1 MPEYDYDLFTIGAG
15 SGGVR
20 ASRMSAMFGAKVAV
34 AEELYLGGTCV
45 NVGCIPKKL
54 LVYASHYADD
64 FADAASYG
72 WNASAPR
79 LDWARLIA
87 NKNREIARLNNV
99 YRKILDEAGVEILDR
114 HAEILD
120 PHTVALD
127 GKKITAKYILVA
139 VGSWPVVPKFPG
151 SQHAITSNEA
161 FYLPSLP
168 NRVIIVGG
176 GYIGVEFAGILHGLG
191 AQTVQLYRGEL
202 FLRGF
207 DDDIRI
213 TLAGEMRKRGID
225 VRFGADITQIEKL
238 GNTLHAS
245 LTDGRVIE
253 ADQILY
259 ATGRV
264 PKTVDLGLEKAGV
277 RMKPSGA
284 VAVDEYSK
292 SSVDSIYAVGDC
304 TDRMM
309 LTPVAI
315 AEGMAVANTL
325 FNDKPTRPG
334 YLNVPTAVFSTPNCA
349 TVGLTEEQARQANFQ
364 VDIYK
369 TSFKPLRH
377 TLTGRDERTMMKL
390 VVDQVSDRVLGC
402 HMVGPDAGEV
412 IQGLAVALN
421 CGATKAQFDATIGI
435 HPTAAEEFVTM
446 RTKTA

>member
-168 NRVIIVGG
+168 KRVIIVGG

-264 PKTVDLGLEKAGV
+264 PKTLDLGLEKAGV